1 MSEEHSVMLGR
12 IAGEVEEFC
21 IHEEC
26 TTLDCVR
33 LMKAKLKQV
42 EGELE
47 ELKIR
52 MKYYPMPE

>member
-1 MSEEHSVMLGR
+1 MLGR